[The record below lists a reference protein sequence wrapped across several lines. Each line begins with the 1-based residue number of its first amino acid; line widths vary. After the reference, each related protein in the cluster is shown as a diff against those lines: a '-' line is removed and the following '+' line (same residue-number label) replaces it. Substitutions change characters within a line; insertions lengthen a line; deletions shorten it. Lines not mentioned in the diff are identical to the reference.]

1 MHVFFFNF
9 ENEPKKKKERK
20 ERGDNKWKIKEI
32 VFCNEKKN

>member
-1 MHVFFFNF
+1 MNL
-9 ENEPKKKKERK
+9 KKKERK